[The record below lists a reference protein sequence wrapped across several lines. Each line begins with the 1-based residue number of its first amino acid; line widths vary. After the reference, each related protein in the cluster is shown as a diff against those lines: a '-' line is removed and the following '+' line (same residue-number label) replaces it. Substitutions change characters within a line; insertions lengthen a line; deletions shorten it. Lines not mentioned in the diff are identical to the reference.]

1 MGSEAGVAMT
11 DIVLVRQDDQ
21 PIPEADREAA
31 RRVLF
36 GAIDGLGERGR
47 RQWRRFV
54 NGLFRLE
61 PGEMVE
67 IKTRKPRSGPF
78 HRRHMAMEQRV
89 FEAQERFEQ
98 FDPGF
103 RDWLKVGAGFVTWYP
118 GPKGGVFPVPKSIAY
133 DQLEDDD
140 MRQFHE
146 DVVAFLRTPHAI
158 KTLWPRMPESQ
169 RGHAIEALLSSFN
182 E

>member
-1 MGSEAGVAMT
+1 MT
-11 DIVLVRQDDQ
+11 DIVLVRQQPQ
-21 PIPEADREAA
+21 PIAPADADAA

-36 GAIDGLGERGR
+36 GLVDGLGERGKK
-47 RQWRRFV
+47 QWRRFV
-54 NGLFRLE
+54 NGLMRLE

-78 HRRHMAMEQRV
+78 HRRHMAMEQAV

-103 RDWLKVGAGFVTWYP
+103 RDWLKVGAGFVTWWP

-133 DQLEDDD
+133 DQLEDDE
-140 MRQFHE
+140 MREFHE
-146 DVVAFLRTPHAI
+146 AVVAFLRTEHAARALFPH
-158 KTLWPRMPESQ
+158 LR
-169 RGHAIEALLSSFN
+169 ALDGMAAVERLLEGFGA
-182 E
+182 